1 MNSKKYKVAIIGT
14 GRIGFTLGFDKKR
27 EQPASHTFAVNKNPR
42 LELLWGCDTNSEN
55 LALWKKHNSKAKVFS
70 STKDMFL
77 DKSVNPDMNAQL
89 FATKEELLEKLPV
102 LLNSGD
108 SILIKASHF
117 MQFEKIVTAL
127 Q

>member
-55 LALWKKHNSKAKVFS
+55 LALWKKYNPKAKVYS
-70 STKDMFL
+70 NTKD
-77 DKSVNPDMNAQL
+77 
-89 FATKEELLEKLPV
+89 
-102 LLNSGD
+102 LLNILCGMLYVTLSIVNEDNSTVFFFSGH
-108 SILIKASHF
+108 SSVFQL
-117 MQFEKIVTAL
+117 
-127 Q
+127 